1 MTSRGSKY
9 WNSGAIPLIAPEMLG
24 EIIATASDIALV
36 ISPEGRILS
45 VMVNKDH
52 HAHGRIDHWDGRDI
66 RDVLTSD
73 SRPKLEARLE
83 LFAQGGDI
91 ARPVELNHADG
102 EGWSF
107 PVRYSFHAIGPDGST
122 LLMLGRD
129 LRPIAEMQMQ
139 LIEAQMALERDYETQ
154 REYDTRY
161 RVLTEATR
169 DAFVFIGTRS
179 GRVVD
184 ANPVACDLL
193 DVERTELIGNA
204 FAQEFEGRRRAEF
217 VEALTRA
224 TMSPEAH
231 PIALETRRS
240 RIRIQLHPI
249 AFRAAGEPLILC
261 RLDPAEESEP
271 NGGEMGETLLAFYR
285 QGVDALVFTDPQ
297 GVILAANDSFL
308 GLADAPHAG
317 AVKGRSLGD
326 YLVRGSVDLRV
337 LVENATR
344 SGQMRMFATKLSG
357 EYGTQVSVEISATYL
372 KEQASPCI
380 VFVIRD
386 ASRMES
392 VRKPGVAVSDDAMR
406 SVMELVGS
414 ANLKDI
420 VAETTDV
427 VEKMCIE
434 TAVELTRNNRVA
446 AAEMLGLSRQ
456 SLYVKLRKYGLLNR
470 DGGDH

>member
-1 MTSRGSKY
+1 
-9 WNSGAIPLIAPEMLG
+9 MLG
-24 EIIATASDIALV
+24 EIIATAADLSLV
-36 ISPEGRILS
+36 ISLEGKVLS
-45 VMVNKDH
+45 VLVNPTH
-52 HAHGRIDHWDGRDI
+52 RAFGQLDHWEGLNIRDI
-66 RDVLTSD
+66 LTED
-73 SRPKLEARLE
+73 SRPKLEARLRQMSE
-83 LFAQGGDI
+83 GEAP
-91 ARPVELNHADG
+91 AKAVELNHAEG
-102 EGWSF
+102 EGWDF
-107 PVRYSFHAIGPDGST
+107 PVRYSFHRIGPDENV

-139 LIEAQMALERDYETQ
+139 LIEAQLALERDYESQ

-169 DAFVFIGTRS
+169 DAFLFVGAKS

-184 ANPVACDLL
+184 ANPVACELL
-193 DVERTELIGNA
+193 GVARNDLIGA
-204 FAQEFEGRRRAEF
+204 SVAHEFEGRRRVEF
-217 VEALTRA
+217 MEMLTQAA
-224 TMSPEAH
+224 TADETRPTE
-231 PIALETRRS
+231 LETRRT
-240 RIRIQLHPI
+240 RQAVRLYAT
-249 AFRAAGEPLILC
+249 AFRAAGERLVLC
-261 RLDPAEESEP
+261 RLDPVADGAQAGDEMNESLQA
-271 NGGEMGETLLAFYR
+271 MYHH
-285 QGVDALVFTDPQ
+285 GVDAIVFTDRD
-297 GVILAANDSFL
+297 GVILSANDSFL
-308 GLADAPHAG
+308 GLTDAPQLA

-344 SGQMRMFATKLSG
+344 TGQMRMFATKLSG
-357 EYGTQVSVEISATYL
+357 EYGAQVSVEISATYL
-372 KEQASPCI
+372 ADQSTPAI

-386 ASRMES
+386 ASRMEV

-414 ANLKDI
+414 ATLKDI

-456 SLYVKLRKYGLLNR
+456 SLYVKLRKYGLLAR
-470 DGGDH
+470 DGADT

>member
-1 MTSRGSKY
+1 MTSRGTKY

-24 EIIATASDIALV
+24 EIIATACDVAIVL
-36 ISPEGRILS
+36 SPEGRVLS
-45 VMVNKDH
+45 VLVNKDH
-52 HAHGRIDHWDGRDI
+52 HAHGQLDHWEGRDI
-66 RDVLTSD
+66 RDVLTQD
-73 SRPKLEARLE
+73 SRPKLDARLE
-83 LFAQGGDI
+83 FFARGGETGK
-91 ARPVELNHADG
+91 PVELNHADG

-107 PVRYSFHAIGPDGST
+107 PVRYSFHTIGPDGST

-161 RVLTEATR
+161 RVLSESTR
-169 DAFVFIGTRS
+169 DAFVFVGTKS

-184 ANPVACDLL
+184 ANPVACELL
-193 DVERTELIGNA
+193 GAERAELIGNA
-204 FAQEFEGRRRAEF
+204 FAQEFDGRRRAEF
-217 VEALTRA
+217 LEALSQVA
-224 TMSPEAH
+224 LSPEAH
-231 PIALETRRS
+231 PLPLETRRTRV
-240 RIRIQLHPI
+240 RIRLRPI

-261 RLDPAEESEP
+261 RLDRTEDREP

-285 QGVDALVFTDPQ
+285 QGVDALVFTDTQ

-308 GLADAPHAG
+308 GLADAPHVG
-317 AVKGRSLGD
+317 SVKGRSLGD

-344 SGQMRMFATKLSG
+344 SGQMRFFATKLSG
-357 EYGTQVSVEISATYL
+357 EYGAQVSVEISATYL
-372 KEQASPCI
+372 KDQASPCI
-380 VFVIRD
+380 VYVIRD
-386 ASRMES
+386 ASRMEGA
-392 VRKPGVAVSDDAMR
+392 RKPGVAVSDDAMR

-414 ANLKDI
+414 ASLKDI
-420 VAETTDV
+420 VTETTDV

-456 SLYVKLRKYGLLNR
+456 SLYVKLRKYGLLSR
-470 DGGDH
+470 DGGDS

>member
-1 MTSRGSKY
+1 MTSRGAKY
-9 WNSGAIPLIAPEMLG
+9 WSNGAIPLIAPEMLG

-36 ISPEGRILS
+36 INLDGKILS
-45 VMVNKDH
+45 VLVNRQH
-52 HAHGRIDHWDGRDI
+52 RAFNQLDHWEGRDI
-66 RDVLTSD
+66 RDVLTED
-73 SRPKLEARLE
+73 SRPKLEARLRI
-83 LFAQGGDI
+83 FAEGGESSKQ
-91 ARPVELNHADG
+91 VELNHYDG
-102 EGWSF
+102 ENWDF
-107 PVRYSFHAIGPDGST
+107 PVRYSFHRIGADASI

-139 LIEAQMALERDYETQ
+139 LIEVQMALERDYETQ

-169 DAFVFIGTRS
+169 DAFVFVGTKS

-184 ANPVACDLL
+184 ANEVACDLL
-193 DVERTELIGNA
+193 GLERDALVGNA
-204 FAQEFEGRRRAEF
+204 LAQEFDSRRRAEF
-217 VEALTRA
+217 MEALTQKA
-224 TMSPEAH
+224 MDADAPPLEV
-231 PIALETRRS
+231 ETRRTKT
-240 RIRIQLHPI
+240 RAVLTPT

-261 RLDPAEESEP
+261 RIDPIEAAGAGS
-271 NGGEMGETLLAFYR
+271 GELGENLLALYHK
-285 QGVDALVFTDPQ
+285 GVDAIVFTDKD
-297 GVILAANDSFL
+297 GVILAANESFL
-308 GLADAPHAG
+308 GLSDAPHIG
-317 AVKGRSLGD
+317 SVKGRSLGE

-337 LVENATR
+337 LIENATR
-344 SGQMRMFATKLSG
+344 AGQMRMFATKLAG
-357 EYGTQVSVEISATYL
+357 EYGAQVSVELSATYL
-372 KEQASPCI
+372 SDQSVPCI

-386 ASRMES
+386 ASRMEG

-456 SLYVKLRKYGLLNR
+456 SLYVKLRKYGLLSR
-470 DGGDH
+470 DGGDG

>member
-1 MTSRGSKY
+1 VTSRGTKY
-9 WNSGAIPLIAPEMLG
+9 WSSGAIPLIAPEMLG
-24 EIIATASDIALV
+24 EIIATAADIALV
-36 ISPEGRILS
+36 ISLEGRILS
-45 VMVNKDH
+45 VLVNQGH
-52 HAHGRIDHWDGRDI
+52 RAHDRLDHWEGQDI
-66 RDVLTSD
+66 RDVLTDD
-73 SRPKLEARLE
+73 SQPKLEARLA
-83 LFAQGGDI
+83 LFAEGGDS
-91 ARPVELNHADG
+91 AKRVELNHANG
-102 EGWSF
+102 ESWDF
-107 PVRYSFHAIGPDGST
+107 PVRYSFHRIGPDGSV

-169 DAFVFIGTRS
+169 DAFVFISTKS

-184 ANPVACDLL
+184 ANSIACELL
-193 DVERTELIGNA
+193 QMERNDLIGTA
-204 FAQEFEGRRRAEF
+204 FAQEFEGRRRAELM
-217 VEALTRA
+217 EALNTL
-224 TMSPEAH
+224 
-231 PIALETRRS
+231 ALDPDAAAVEVQTRRG
-240 RIRIQLHPI
+240 RTPVALVPT

-261 RLDPAEESEP
+261 RLDPMEA
-271 NGGEMGETLLAFYR
+271 GGAGGDEMAANMLALYR
-285 QGVDALVFTDPQ
+285 RGVDAIVFTDPD
-297 GVILAANDSFL
+297 GIILAANESFL
-308 GLADAPHAG
+308 GLADAPHIAS
-317 AVKGRSLGD
+317 VKGKSLGD

-344 SGQMRMFATKLSG
+344 TGQMRMFATKLAG
-357 EYGTQVSVEISATYL
+357 EYGAQVSVEISATYL
-372 KEQASPCI
+372 SDQASPCI

-386 ASRMES
+386 ASRMEG

-456 SLYVKLRKYGLLNR
+456 SLYVKLRKYGLLSR
-470 DGGDH
+470 DGDGN